1 GGHGPFVWGENV
13 EAAVH
18 NAVALE
24 EIARMAYLT
33 VTIAGDAERLSPA
46 LRRKHY
52 ERKHGAG
59 AYYGQ
64 AGKER

>member
-1 GGHGPFVWGENV
+1 MGISGDGGHGPFVWGENV

-46 LRRKHY
+46 LRRKH
-52 ERKHGAG
+52 
-59 AYYGQ
+59 
-64 AGKER
+64 